1 MRHLTTR
8 LVILL
13 MLALMIIT
21 GAYDYTRLVR
31 ERSRFVEQTR
41 EDQRIFAETLALAV
55 RQNLRRGRTTE
66 ELEELLNEIVTR
78 PGFIAVT
85 IFGPAGKVV
94 AQNVASGAASP
105 TVDKTVRETLATEE
119 AVSALVTTDSGQM
132 LRYVQ
137 PFRWPGGQAGAIEV
151 QQTLEEVDRKF
162 RHEIRERVVSR
173 LGLLVAFVLS
183 IVALTRWS
191 IARPIRAVI
200 QGARAVGRGDLT
212 QQVQLGRRDEIGQLA
227 DEFNR
232 MASNLQA
239 ARQEIFRQ
247 AEERLRLEQEVQQ
260 VQRLAAVGMLA
271 TEVAHEI
278 GTPLNIISG
287 RTEMLDRVIPRDHPE
302 RRHLDVVLKQTE
314 RISGIIR
321 SLLDYARPQR
331 PMLRQEELLPILAR
345 VADLLLGR
353 CRAKQVRI
361 QLDLPVGLPPILGD
375 ADRLQQLF
383 LNLLVNALDASPAAG
398 TIRVTTGPDPV
409 LPDEDRIGIVRG
421 KAEGPCL
428 AIHIVDRGKGIPPE
442 QLDQIFQPFFS
453 TKRRGQGTGMGL
465 PIVEEIVRAHRGE
478 IEILSIPENGTEAI
492 VRLPFAS
499 SIAVGR
505 EAAGE
510 APAPTVGEHGR

>member
-119 AVSALVTTDSGQM
+119 AVSALVTTDSVQM

-409 LPDEDRIGIVRG
+409 LPDEDRIGIVPG

>member
-66 ELEELLNEIVTR
+66 ELEEFLNEIVTR

-105 TVDKTVRETLATEE
+105 TIDKTVRETLAIEE

-260 VQRLAAVGMLA
+260 AQRLAAA
-271 TEVAHEI
+271 ACW
-278 GTPLNIISG
+278 
-287 RTEMLDRVIPRDHPE
+287 RPRSPTRSA
-302 RRHLDVVLKQTE
+302 RR
-314 RISGIIR
+314 
-321 SLLDYARPQR
+321 
-331 PMLRQEELLPILAR
+331 
-345 VADLLLGR
+345 
-353 CRAKQVRI
+353 
-361 QLDLPVGLPPILGD
+361 
-375 ADRLQQLF
+375 
-383 LNLLVNALDASPAAG
+383 
-398 TIRVTTGPDPV
+398 
-409 LPDEDRIGIVRG
+409 
-421 KAEGPCL
+421 
-428 AIHIVDRGKGIPPE
+428 
-442 QLDQIFQPFFS
+442 
-453 TKRRGQGTGMGL
+453 
-465 PIVEEIVRAHRGE
+465 
-478 IEILSIPENGTEAI
+478 
-492 VRLPFAS
+492 
-499 SIAVGR
+499 
-505 EAAGE
+505 
-510 APAPTVGEHGR
+510 

>member
-1 MRHLTTR
+1 MRNLTTR

-13 MLALMIIT
+13 MSALMIIT
-21 GAYDYTRLVR
+21 GVYEYTRLVHER
-31 ERSRFVEQTR
+31 ERLVEQTW

-66 ELEELLNEIVTR
+66 DLEELLNEILKR

-85 IFGPAGKVV
+85 IFGPDGSVV

-105 TVDKTVRETLATEE
+105 TLDETVRGTLATEE
-119 AVSALVTTDSGQM
+119 AASALVTTSSGQT

-137 PFRWPGGQAGAIEV
+137 PFRWPGQQTGAIEV
-151 QQTLEEVDRKF
+151 RQTLEEANRKF
-162 RHEIRERVVSR
+162 RREIRDRIVSR
-173 LGLLVAFVLS
+173 LVVLAAFVLS
-183 IVALTRWS
+183 MVALTRWS

-200 QGARAVGRGDLT
+200 QGARAVGMGDLT
-212 QQVQLGRRDEIGQLA
+212 QQLDVARRDEIGQLA
-227 DEFNR
+227 HEFNR

-260 VQRLAAVGMLA
+260 AQKLAAVGMLA

-287 RTEMLDRVIPRDHPE
+287 RTEILDRIIPRDHPD
-302 RRHLDVVLKQTE
+302 RRHLDVILKQTE
-314 RISGIIR
+314 RISGSIR
-321 SLLDYARPQR
+321 SLLSYARPRR
-331 PMLRQEELLPILAR
+331 PMLREKEILPILAR

-353 CRAKQVRI
+353 CLAKQVRI

-375 ADRLQQLF
+375 ADHLQQLF
-383 LNLLVNALDASPAAG
+383 LDLLVNALDVSPAG
-398 TIRVTTGPDPV
+398 GLIRVTAGPDPV
-409 LPDEDRIGIVRG
+409 LP
-421 KAEGPCL
+421 AEGRVGIIRGQTEAPCL
-428 AIHIVDRGKGIPPE
+428 AIHVLDNGSGISPE

-453 TKRRGQGTGMGL
+453 TKRQGQGTGMGL

-478 IEILSIPENGTEAI
+478 IEILSIQGRGTEAI
-492 VRLPFAS
+492 VRLPLAGS
-499 SIAVGR
+499 
-505 EAAGE
+505 AAAATGE
-510 APAPTVGEHGR
+510 APKEPAPTGGEHDR

>member
-1 MRHLTTR
+1 MRNLTTR
-8 LVILL
+8 LVLLL

-21 GAYDYTRLVR
+21 GAYDYTRMVR
-31 ERSRFVEQTR
+31 ERSRLVEQTR

-66 ELEELLNEIVTR
+66 ELEELLNEILKR

-85 IFGPAGKVV
+85 IFGPEGKVV

-105 TVDKTVRETLATEE
+105 TLDETVRGTLATEE
-119 AVSALVTTDSGQM
+119 AASALVTTDSGQM

-137 PFRWPGGQAGAIEV
+137 PFRWPGGQTGAIEV

-162 RHEIRERVVSR
+162 RHEIQERVVSR
-173 LGLLVAFVLS
+173 LGVLAAFVLS

-212 QQVQLGRRDEIGQLA
+212 QQVQLRRRDEIGQLA
-227 DEFNR
+227 EEFNR

-260 VQRLAAVGMLA
+260 TQRLAAVGMLA

-278 GTPLNIISG
+278 GTPLNIILG

-314 RISGIIR
+314 RICGIIR

-383 LNLLVNALDASPAAG
+383 LNLLVNALDASAAAG

-409 LPDEDRIGIVRG
+409 LPAEGRIGILRG

-428 AIHIVDRGKGIPPE
+428 AIHIVDSGKGIPPE

-478 IEILSIPENGTEAI
+478 IEILSIPEHGTEAI

-499 SIAVGR
+499 SIAAGR
-505 EAAGE
+505 ETAGE